1 MLVVKFHNPHFFET
15 ALSAF
20 AGYSAIPLN
29 LLNRIIGTLMNC
41 DDRMGSCRD
50 KGRMWGRVGAWCLSW
65 WQRDPVGTLWSTKV
79 APQPGQAPGPL
90 IHSTPPLVPT
100 GPWAASTSMARI
112 PRFGR
117 QHSSREYPSR
127 ESEGAE
133 ERQGKKDTGYLSK
146 SFMVARRPPKAWRS
160 LGVSNMP
167 DSSTRQNQL
176 AAALQAMKIPPR
188 IQLRCW
194 TETDFPA
201 IQRLSTLQGWPTSRN
216 RPAEALFAWQHSW
229 PALVITEEENV
240 IGFVRGLTDGEI
252 TTYIAELLI
261 DPKHRGKGL
270 ARLLLDACNLTC
282 LLASS
287 EATYVFMTGLIALS

>member
-1 MLVVKFHNPHFFET
+1 MDVGQGGGLVLV
-15 ALSAF
+15 L
-20 AGYSAIPLN
+20 
-29 LLNRIIGTLMNC
+29 
-41 DDRMGSCRD
+41 
-50 KGRMWGRVGAWCLSW
+50 
-65 WQRDPVGTLWSTKV
+65 V
-79 APQPGQAPGPL
+79 A
-90 IHSTPPLVPT
+90 PPLVPT
-100 GPWAASTSMARI
+100 GPWAASTSMDRI